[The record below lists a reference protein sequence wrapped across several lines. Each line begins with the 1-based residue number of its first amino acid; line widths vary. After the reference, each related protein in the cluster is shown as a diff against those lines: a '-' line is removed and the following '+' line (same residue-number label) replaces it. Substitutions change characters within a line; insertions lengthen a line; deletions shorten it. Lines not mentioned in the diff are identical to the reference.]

1 MSEVL
6 QIIFI
11 ALSVV
16 DFLCITAPLEKLN
29 TLIEDI
35 LEAED
40 SLAAD
45 IELADLPKEY
55 FSPLTVDCNHP
66 HLQPNIVRKLT
77 KYISQLARPSKRSR
91 RAMREGVANSSS
103 GSKTRDTL
111 GDIGTPIL
119 SRLMKILERSIKAG
133 EDLDPLRT
141 STHLPPVPS
150 SPSKSKKGQKV
161 PVDGIDVQED
171 GPTVHDSHSQQL
183 TESDVHELAA
193 RLEVSRDSIL
203 AAECCMALLS
213 GESLTKQVRDLLSM
227 TLFGLL
233 SRTAALLR
241 GVNHNLP

>member
-1 MSEVL
+1 
-6 QIIFI
+6 
-11 ALSVV
+11 
-16 DFLCITAPLEKLN
+16 
-29 TLIEDI
+29 
-35 LEAED
+35 
-40 SLAAD
+40 
-45 IELADLPKEY
+45 
-55 FSPLTVDCNHP
+55 
-66 HLQPNIVRKLT
+66 
-77 KYISQLARPSKRSR
+77 
-91 RAMREGVANSSS
+91 MREGVANSSS

-241 GVNHNLP
+241 GVNHYLP